1 MGEES
6 PSAAERVARLWTAR
20 SKRIAAATFI
30 AKLLIVI
37 GTGGVTFYQVAT
49 AGDPRLL
56 DPGKMA
62 GIFATTLIFLA
73 ALFLLSVDHD
83 ATEALGAAKE
93 AVDEAGELIQALSA
107 FDQFAE
113 AYNSASYLYV
123 AMLQMGNALES
134 MAQTNLSDDEIAATL
149 LDVARRSLSIAM
161 RFDYSDHTTI
171 CIYRA
176 DRQTG
181 ARDILRLVAHSR
193 TLECTLEEAR
203 SWPVGVG
210 VAGIAYA
217 KEDEV
222 IIPDMSASDL
232 GTVLDLGR
240 SKPEDEDLYRSMVAV
255 PVLVGPQQEC
265 WGVVLASSDQEN
277 HFPLDDVEGDA
288 AEGVRALA
296 AMLAAGIARRYTAAP
311 PEAPVAS
318 GAGGASEAGE
328 QAGR

>member
-6 PSAAERVARLWTAR
+6 PSAAARVARLWTAR
-20 SKRIAAATFI
+20 SKRVAAATLI

-49 AGDPRLL
+49 AGDPRLIDL
-56 DPGKMA
+56 SKVA

-73 ALFLLSVDHD
+73 ALFLLGVDHD
-83 ATEALGAAKE
+83 ATEALSAAKE
-93 AVDEAGELIQALSA
+93 AVDEAGELLQALSA
-107 FDQFAE
+107 FDEVAE

-134 MAQTNLSDDEIAATL
+134 MAHANLSDDEIAATL
-149 LDVARRSLSIAM
+149 LDVAKRSLSIAM

-176 DRQTG
+176 DRQAG
-181 ARDILRLVAHSR
+181 ERDILRLVAHSR

-203 SWPVGVG
+203 SWPIGVG

-217 KEDEV
+217 NEDEV
-222 IIPDMSASDL
+222 IIPDMAASDL

-255 PVLVGPQQEC
+255 PVLVGPAQDC

-296 AMLAAGIARRYTAAP
+296 AMLAAGLARRYTAAP
-311 PEAPVAS
+311 PDATVAS
-318 GAGGASEAGE
+318 GTGGLPETGDE
-328 QAGR
+328 TGR